1 MMNKLKILILD
12 DEDEVLQLLSHH
24 FIKNGHQ
31 VRSSN
36 NPTEALEINWI
47 FKPDALIVD
56 LVMPEMDGIE
66 FTQHIRQIKNN
77 PTQPAI
83 LIFTER
89 AEDYS
94 IIAAHDAGADDY
106 VIKPVRF
113 RILEAKIQAIV
124 ARYRSNNMVKSEITP
139 QNDTQNTVLFIDQNK
154 VIIDGQEIIL
164 ANKEYQLLY
173 LLCSQ
178 PKKIFGRTE
187 IYQKLWK
194 KSENVSFRTIDV
206 HIRKLR
212 DKTKLDCIKT
222 LKGVGYKIEL

>member
-1 MMNKLKILILD
+1 MDKFKILIVDD
-12 DEDEVLQLLSHH
+12 DEEMMHQLSLHFAKSGHEVHT
-24 FIKNGHQ
+24 
-31 VRSSN
+31 SN
-36 NPTEALEINWI
+36 NPLEALEIQRL
-47 FKPDALIVD
+47 FSPDAIIVD
-56 LVMPEMDGIE
+56 LIMSEMDGIE
-66 FTQHIRQIKNN
+66 FTQYVRSGTNQV
-77 PTQPAI
+77 PTPAI
-83 LIFTER
+83 LIFTSR
-89 AEDYS
+89 TDDYS

-106 VIKPVRF
+106 IVKPIRF
-113 RILEAKIQAIV
+113 RILEVKIQAIV
-124 ARYRSNNMVKSEITP
+124 ARYRSHNALHSEIAP
-139 QNDTQNTVLFIDQNK
+139 QHDNQSTVLFIDQNK

-164 ANKEYQLLY
+164 ANKEYQLLS

-178 PKKIFGRTE
+178 PKKIFGRAE